1 MAKTS
6 APKQHN
12 VPTTNFVINLDKIN
26 INALQEKFLLFR
38 LDVPKNYH
46 SKDIQNKY
54 AKLHNAYKE
63 QLPYPYHF
71 FGPKG
76 ILPLIY
82 ILVDKSEY
90 KGEPISLLFSFLDEK
105 PVQAKQIDISELC
118 TTKNLH
124 ILAKLFLS
132 SWYHKAHRTC
142 QGDYFYIHSKD
153 DEQKLT
159 ALLVKIQESKGE
171 FEITS
176 KASYLKQLDS
186 KFDTKYIN
194 FHNYF
199 ERVQGTRYLRQL
211 KQSEV
216 KQRLKNN
223 QNLNTIFR
231 DTTTQDAKNL
241 NFKPQRP
248 AIKWYDSHPTNTNA
262 FQGCRSELLRNF
274 QNELVAYYNE
284 AFGEGVAEKRTHLMT
299 EVVPMEQMGKKTS
312 KGRLSGFG
320 FNEKTG
326 EGTGLYLKL
335 LGEIGVLDLR
345 QKDVPNP
352 NQNNFQDYI
361 DLLNKHYGKLYEIK
375 FSEIKREHLANT
387 TKPILVLQDVEKQ
400 IFEEGGF
407 LLGYNDQ
414 KREIYQEFASKIPM
428 QTLNINL
435 NKADDFNSADA
446 YFEYDIF
453 EILQPKKSKKKKND
467 EEKEEKKQY
476 FQHRLDVCLNELL
489 LKKYIID
496 KLPIY
501 NETNIYASLPCLI
514 YLIPLRK
521 DFAYMYQNT
530 FMYVDD
536 YYVLQFLNLDNPSEK
551 HKRNEFLKNWGI
563 DWFEFEKQF
572 ADRNYTRNENG
583 QNKTYPK
590 NGETKDEHEES
601 LKRTHFVF
609 AKGLVLAI
617 EDTEERVLFNTAA
630 TQISESQRIVQS
642 KTALEGIYF
651 SETENIYTVGEKS
664 MGMSMDKSVK
674 VRRLY
679 YYQKPDN
686 FKIDDLL
693 QTLSVQFVRN
703 KQYTVYPYFF
713 DLLNLY
719 RKDVQQ
725 AEQDE

>member
-26 INALQEKFLLFR
+26 INALQEKYQLFT
-38 LDVPKNYH
+38 LEVPKTF
-46 SKDIQNKY
+46 KY
-54 AKLHNAYKE
+54 FADNTKSNPYALLHNAYKE
-63 QLPYPYHF
+63 QLDYPYF
-71 FGPKG
+71 FLSPDGVPP
-76 ILPLIY
+76 IIY
-82 ILVDKSEY
+82 VLVEKSNFQQ
-90 KGEPISLLFSFLDEK
+90 KPISLTLDFLDKK
-105 PVQAKQIDISELC
+105 PINAQEIKFSEIC
-118 TTKNLH
+118 DEKNLH

-142 QGDYFYIHSKD
+142 QGDYFFIHSKD
-153 DEQKLT
+153 DKYKAT
-159 ALLVKIQESKGE
+159 ALLVKIKSSKNKGE
-171 FEITS
+171 FEITARSAFLLKIYEKS
-176 KASYLKQLDS
+176 KPEYAHWDTYLEKL
-186 KFDTKYIN
+186 
-194 FHNYF
+194 
-199 ERVQGTRYLRQL
+199 QGEIYYRQV
-211 KQSEV
+211 KSSEV
-216 KQRLKNN
+216 VKRLNANKD
-223 QNLNTIFR
+223 LHLIFR
-231 DTTTQDAKNL
+231 QVNKRDTDKFTWLK
-241 NFKPQRP
+241 RP
-248 AIKWYDSHPTNTNA
+248 SIKWYDSKN

-446 YFEYDIF
+446 YFEYAIF
-453 EILQPKKSKKKKND
+453 KFEDYK
-467 EEKEEKKQY
+467 
-476 FQHRLDVCLNELL
+476 HRLDVCLNELL

-583 QNKTYPK
+583 QNKTYQK
-590 NGETKDEHEES
+590 NGETKDKHEES

-609 AKGLVLAI
+609 AKDLVLAI
-617 EDTEERVLFNTAA
+617 EETEERVIYNKEAYDQTGKARGNDA
-630 TQISESQRIVQS
+630 IN
-642 KTALEGIYF
+642 ALKGIYF
-651 SETENIYTVGEKS
+651 SETENIYTVGLRDN
-664 MGMSMDKSVK
+664 MNRSMDKSVK

>member
-6 APKQHN
+6 APKKHN

-26 INALQEKFLLFR
+26 INALQEKYQLFT
-38 LDVPKNYH
+38 LEVPDSFRFSQDKN
-46 SKDIQNKY
+46 KF
-54 AKLHNAYKE
+54 AKLHNTYKE
-63 QLPYPYHF
+63 QLNLPYYF
-71 FGPKG
+71 YSFAQPKAC
-76 ILPLIY
+76 IFV
-82 ILVDKSEY
+82 LVDKSENSIKSISLNFEFL
-90 KGEPISLLFSFLDEK
+90 KGEKVTAQEGSIAD
-105 PVQAKQIDISELC
+105 LC
-118 TTKNLH
+118 TKGNLH

-142 QGDYFYIHSKD
+142 HGDFFYIHSKD
-153 DEQKLT
+153 DKQKLT
-159 ALLVKIQESKGE
+159 ALLVKTQESKGE

-176 KASYLKQLDS
+176 EASYLKQLDN

-199 ERVQGTRYLRQL
+199 EQVQGTRYLRQL

-216 KQRLKNN
+216 EQRLKNN

-231 DTTTQDAKNL
+231 DTTTQETKNL
-241 NFKPQRP
+241 KFKPQQP
-248 AIKWYDSHPTNTNA
+248 TIKWYDSHKTDTNA

-284 AFGEGVAEKRTHLMT
+284 VFGESVAEKRSHFMT
-299 EVVPMEQMGKKTS
+299 EVVPMQQMGKQS
-312 KGRLSGFG
+312 KKVGSVKGYG

-345 QKDVPNP
+345 QKDVSNP
-352 NQNNFQDYI
+352 NQNKFQEYI
-361 DLLNKHYGKLYEIK
+361 NLLNKHFGKLYEIS
-375 FSEIKREHLANT
+375 FSEIKREELAST

-407 LLGYNDQ
+407 LLGYDDQ

-435 NKADDFNSADA
+435 NKADDFNSADT
-446 YFEYDIF
+446 YFEYKVFKF
-453 EILQPKKSKKKKND
+453 EDYK
-467 EEKEEKKQY
+467 
-476 FQHRLDVCLNELL
+476 HRLDVCLNELL

-501 NETNIYASLPCLI
+501 NDTKLNHSLPCLFS
-514 YLIPLRK
+514 LKPLRK

-530 FMYVDD
+530 FMYVDNE
-536 YYVLQFLNLDNPSEK
+536 YILQFLNLENPKEK
-551 HKRNEFLKNWGI
+551 DKRNEFLKNWNI

-583 QNKTYPK
+583 QNKTYQK
-590 NGETKDEHEES
+590 NGETKDKHEES

-609 AKGLVLAI
+609 AKDLVLAI
-617 EDTEERVLFNTAA
+617 EETEERVLFHTDA
-630 TQISESQRIVQS
+630 TQKTGSQRIIES

-651 SETENIYTVGEKS
+651 SEAENIYTVGEKS
-664 MGMSMDKSVK
+664 MGMSMDKSIK
-674 VRRLY
+674 IRRLY
-679 YYQKPDN
+679 YYQKPN
-686 FKIDDLL
+686 EFKINDLL

>member
-26 INALQEKFLLFR
+26 INALQEKYQLFT
-38 LDVPKNYH
+38 LEVPDSFRFSQDKN
-46 SKDIQNKY
+46 KF
-54 AKLHNAYKE
+54 AKLHNTYKE
-63 QLPYPYHF
+63 QLDLPYYF
-71 FGPKG
+71 YSFAQPKAC
-76 ILPLIY
+76 IFV
-82 ILVDKSEY
+82 LVDKSENSVKSISLSFDFL
-90 KGEPISLLFSFLDEK
+90 KGEKVTAQEK
-105 PVQAKQIDISELC
+105 NITELC
-118 TTKNLH
+118 TKSNLH
-124 ILAKLFLS
+124 ILVKLFLS

-142 QGDYFYIHSKD
+142 QGDFFYIHSKD
-153 DEQKLT
+153 DKQKLT

-176 KASYLKQLDS
+176 EASYLKQLDNN
-186 KFDTKYIN
+186 FDTNYIN
-194 FHNYF
+194 SYNYF
-199 ERVQGTRYLRQL
+199 EQVQGTRYLRQL

-216 KQRLKNN
+216 KQRLKTN

-241 NFKPQRP
+241 KFKPQRP
-248 AIKWYDSHPTNTNA
+248 AIKWYDSHKTDTNA

-284 AFGEGVAEKRTHLMT
+284 VFGESVAEKRSHFMT
-299 EVVPMEQMGKKTS
+299 KIKPIKVPKPEDNVGLFPEYS
-312 KGRLSGFG
+312 NLGF
-320 FNEKTG
+320 G

-345 QKDVPNP
+345 QKDVPNT
-352 NQNNFQDYI
+352 NQNDFQDYI
-361 DLLNKHYGKLYEIK
+361 NLLNKHYGKLYEIS
-375 FSEIKREHLANT
+375 FSEIKKEELTNT

-400 IFEEGGF
+400 IFEEDGF
-407 LLGYNDQ
+407 LLGYDDQ

-446 YFEYDIF
+446 YFEYGIF
-453 EILQPKKSKKKKND
+453 DFKDYK
-467 EEKEEKKQY
+467 
-476 FQHRLDVCLNELL
+476 HRLDVCLNELL
-489 LKKYIID
+489 LKKYIIH

-501 NETNIYASLPCLI
+501 NETNIYASLPCLFSI
-514 YLIPLRK
+514 KPLRK
-521 DFAYMYQNT
+521 DFAYMFQNI
-530 FMYVDD
+530 FMYVDNQ
-536 YYVLQFLNLDNPSEK
+536 YILQFLNLDNPSEK
-551 HKRNEFLKNWGI
+551 QKRNEFLKNWNI

-572 ADRNYTRNENG
+572 SDRNYTRNENG
-583 QNKTYPK
+583 QNKTYQK
-590 NGETKDEHEES
+590 NGETKDKHEES
-601 LKRTHFVF
+601 LKRTHLVF
-609 AKGLVLAI
+609 GKDLVLAI
-617 EDTEERVLFNTAA
+617 EDTEERVLFDTDA
-630 TQISESQRIVQS
+630 TQKSQSQRINDS

-651 SETENIYTVGEKS
+651 SEAENIYTVGEKS
-664 MGMSMDKSVK
+664 MGMSMDKSIK
-674 VRRLY
+674 IRRLY
-679 YYQKPDN
+679 YYQKPN
-686 FKIDDLL
+686 EFKINDLL

>member
-26 INALQEKFLLFR
+26 INALQEKYQLFT
-38 LDVPKNYH
+38 LEVPKTF
-46 SKDIQNKY
+46 KY
-54 AKLHNAYKE
+54 FADNTKSNPYALLHNAYKE
-63 QLPYPYHF
+63 QLDYPYF
-71 FGPKG
+71 FLSPDGVPP
-76 ILPLIY
+76 IIY
-82 ILVDKSEY
+82 VLVEKSNFQQ
-90 KGEPISLLFSFLDEK
+90 KPISLTLDFLDKK
-105 PVQAKQIDISELC
+105 PINAQEIKFSEIC
-118 TTKNLH
+118 DEKNLH

-142 QGDYFYIHSKD
+142 QGDYFFIHSKD
-153 DEQKLT
+153 DKYKAT
-159 ALLVKIQESKGE
+159 ALLVKIKSSKNKGE

-231 DTTTQDAKNL
+231 DTTTQEAKNL

-284 AFGEGVAEKRTHLMT
+284 AFGEGVAEKRSHFMT
-299 EVVPMEQMGKKTS
+299 EVVPMEQMGKQS
-312 KGRLSGFG
+312 KKVGSVKGYG

-446 YFEYDIF
+446 YFEYAIF
-453 EILQPKKSKKKKND
+453 KFEDYK
-467 EEKEEKKQY
+467 
-476 FQHRLDVCLNELL
+476 HRLDVCLNELL
-489 LKKYIID
+489 LKKYIIN

-590 NGETKDEHEES
+590 NGETKDKHEES

-617 EDTEERVLFNTAA
+617 EETEERVIYNKEAYDQTGKARGNDA
-630 TQISESQRIVQS
+630 IN
-642 KTALEGIYF
+642 ALKGIYF
-651 SETENIYTVGEKS
+651 SETENIYTVGLRDN
-664 MGMSMDKSVK
+664 MNRSMDKSVK

-719 RKDVQQ
+719 R
-725 AEQDE
+725 ECM

>member
-6 APKQHN
+6 APKHHN
-12 VPTTNFVINLDKIN
+12 VPTTNFVINLGKIN
-26 INALQEKFLLFR
+26 INALQEKYQLFTIE
-38 LDVPKNYH
+38 VPDSFRFSQDKN
-46 SKDIQNKY
+46 KF
-54 AKLHNAYKE
+54 AKLHNTYKE
-63 QLPYPYHF
+63 QLNLPYYF
-71 FGPKG
+71 YSFAQPKAC
-76 ILPLIY
+76 IFV
-82 ILVDKSEY
+82 LVNKSENSVNSISLSFDFL
-90 KGEPISLLFSFLDEK
+90 KGEKVTAQEK
-105 PVQAKQIDISELC
+105 NITDLC
-118 TTKNLH
+118 TKGNLH

-142 QGDYFYIHSKD
+142 QGDFFYIHSKD
-153 DEQKLT
+153 DKQKLT

-176 KASYLKQLDS
+176 EASYLKQLDS
-186 KFDTKYIN
+186 KFDSKYIN

-199 ERVQGTRYLRQL
+199 EQVQGTRYLRQL

-216 KQRLKNN
+216 EQRLKNS

-241 NFKPQRP
+241 KFKPQRP
-248 AIKWYDSHPTNTNA
+248 KIKWYDSHKTDTNA

-274 QNELVAYYNE
+274 QNELVTYYNE
-284 AFGEGVAEKRTHLMT
+284 VFGEGVAEKRSHFMT
-299 EVVPMEQMGKKTS
+299 EVVPMEQMGKQS
-312 KGRLSGFG
+312 KKVGSVKGYG

-352 NQNNFQDYI
+352 NLNKFQDYI
-361 DLLNKHYGKLYEIK
+361 DLLNKQFGKLYEIS
-375 FSEIKREHLANT
+375 FSEIKREELANT
-387 TKPILVLQDVEKQ
+387 AKSILVLQDVEKQ
-400 IFEEGGF
+400 LFDEDEF
-407 LLGYNDQ
+407 LFKLGCEDQ

-435 NKADDFNSADA
+435 NKADDFISADT
-446 YFEYDIF
+446 YFEYGVFKF
-453 EILQPKKSKKKKND
+453 EDYK
-467 EEKEEKKQY
+467 
-476 FQHRLDVCLNELL
+476 HRLDVCLNELL

-496 KLPIY
+496 KLPIF
-501 NETNIYASLPCLI
+501 NETNIYASLPCLFS
-514 YLIPLRK
+514 LKSLRK

-530 FMYVDD
+530 FMYVDNE
-536 YYVLQFLNLDNPSEK
+536 YILQFLNLDNPKEK
-551 HKRNEFLKNWGI
+551 DKRNEFLKNWHI
-563 DWFEFEKQF
+563 DWFQFEKQF

-583 QNKTYPK
+583 QNKTYQK
-590 NGETKDEHEES
+590 NGETKDKHEES

-609 AKGLVLAI
+609 AKDLVLAI
-617 EDTEERVLFNTAA
+617 EETEERVLFDTDA
-630 TQISESQRIVQS
+630 TQTTESQRIIGS

-651 SETENIYTVGEKS
+651 SEAENIYTVGEKS
-664 MGMSMDKSVK
+664 MGMSMDKSIK

-686 FKIDDLL
+686 FKINDLL

>member
-1 MAKTS
+1 MA
-6 APKQHN
+6 KQHN

-26 INALQEKFLLFR
+26 INALQKKYQLFTLEVPDSFRFSTDKNKF
-38 LDVPKNYH
+38 
-46 SKDIQNKY
+46 
-54 AKLHNAYKE
+54 AKLHNTYKE
-63 QLPYPYHF
+63 NLEFPYYF
-71 FGPKG
+71 FSFAQPKAT
-76 ILPLIY
+76 IF
-82 ILVDKSEY
+82 ILVEKSKQPENS
-90 KGEPISLLFSFLDEK
+90 ISLTFDFLKNEK
-105 PVQAKQIDISELC
+105 VIAKQKNITELC
-118 TTKNLH
+118 TKKNLP

-132 SWYHKAHRTC
+132 SWYYKAHRTC

-153 DEQKLT
+153 DKQKLT

-176 KASYLKQLDS
+176 EASYLKQLDS
-186 KFDTKYIN
+186 KFDSKYIN

-199 ERVQGTRYLRQL
+199 EQVQGTRYLRQL

-216 KQRLKNN
+216 EQRLKNN

-241 NFKPQRP
+241 KFKPQRP
-248 AIKWYDSHPTNTNA
+248 AIKWYDSHKTDANV

-274 QNELVAYYNE
+274 QSELVIYYNE
-284 AFGEGVAEKRTHLMT
+284 AFGEGVAEKRSHFMT
-299 EVVPMEQMGKKTS
+299 EVVPMEQMGKQS
-312 KGRLSGFG
+312 KKVGSVKGYG

-345 QKDVPNP
+345 QEGVSNP
-352 NQNNFQDYI
+352 NQNNFQYYI
-361 DLLNKHYGKLYEIK
+361 DLFNKYFGKLYEVS
-375 FSEIKREHLANT
+375 FSEIKREELASTN
-387 TKPILVLQDVEKQ
+387 KSILVLQDVEKQ

-407 LLGYNDQ
+407 LLGYDDQ

-435 NKADDFNSADA
+435 NKADDFNSADT
-446 YFEYDIF
+446 YFEYKIF
-453 EILQPKKSKKKKND
+453 KFEDYK
-467 EEKEEKKQY
+467 
-476 FQHRLDVCLNELL
+476 HRLDVCLNELL

-496 KLPIY
+496 KLPIF
-501 NETNIYASLPCLI
+501 NETNIYASLPCLFS
-514 YLIPLRK
+514 LKPLRK

-530 FMYVDD
+530 FMYVDNQ
-536 YYVLQFLNLDNPSEK
+536 YILQFLNLDNPKEK
-551 HKRNEFLKNWGI
+551 DKRNEFLKNWNI
-563 DWFEFEKQF
+563 DWFQFEKQF

-583 QNKTYPK
+583 QNKTYQK
-590 NGETKDEHEES
+590 NGETKDKHEES
-601 LKRTHFVF
+601 LRRTHFVF
-609 AKGLVLAI
+609 AKDLVLAI
-617 EDTEERVLFNTAA
+617 EETEERVLFDTDA
-630 TQISESQRIVQS
+630 TKTTESQRIIES

-651 SETENIYTVGEKS
+651 SEAENIYTVGEKS
-664 MGMSMDKSVK
+664 MGMSMDKSIK
-674 VRRLY
+674 IRRLHY
-679 YYQKPDN
+679 YKNPKS

-693 QTLSVQFVRN
+693 QTLSIQFVRN

-719 RKDVQQ
+719 RKDIQQ

>member
-26 INALQEKFLLFR
+26 INALQEKYQLFTLEVPDSFRFLQ
-38 LDVPKNYH
+38 DKN
-46 SKDIQNKY
+46 KF
-54 AKLHNAYKE
+54 AKLHNTYKE
-63 QLPYPYHF
+63 QLNLPYYF
-71 FGPKG
+71 YSFAQPKAC
-76 ILPLIY
+76 IFV
-82 ILVDKSEY
+82 LVDKSENSVSSISLSFDFL
-90 KGEPISLLFSFLDEK
+90 KGEKVTAQEK
-105 PVQAKQIDISELC
+105 NITDLC
-118 TTKNLH
+118 TKSNLH

-142 QGDYFYIHSKD
+142 QGDFFYIHSKD
-153 DEQKLT
+153 DKQKLT

-176 KASYLKQLDS
+176 EASYLKQLDS
-186 KFDTKYIN
+186 KFDSKYIN

-199 ERVQGTRYLRQL
+199 EQVQGTRYLRQL

-216 KQRLKNN
+216 EQRLKNN

-241 NFKPQRP
+241 KFKPQRP
-248 AIKWYDSHPTNTNA
+248 SIKWYDSHKTDTNV

-284 AFGEGVAEKRTHLMT
+284 VFGEGVAEQRSHFMT
-299 EVVPMEQMGKKTS
+299 EIVPIEQFGKESK
-312 KGRLSGFG
+312 KGRVKGYG

-335 LGEIGVLDLR
+335 LDEIGVLDLR

-352 NQNNFQDYI
+352 NKNNFQDYI
-361 DLLNKHYGKLYEIK
+361 DLLNKQYKKLYEIS
-375 FSEIKREHLANT
+375 FSEIKKEELANT
-387 TKPILVLQDVEKQ
+387 SKPVLVLQDVEKQ
-400 IFEEGGF
+400 IFDEGGF
-407 LLGYNDQ
+407 LLGYDDQ
-414 KREIYQEFASKIPM
+414 KREIYQEFARKIPM

-435 NKADDFNSADA
+435 NKADDFNSADT
-446 YFEYDIF
+446 YFEYGIF
-453 EILQPKKSKKKKND
+453 KFEDYK
-467 EEKEEKKQY
+467 
-476 FQHRLDVCLNELL
+476 HRLDVCLNELL

-496 KLPIY
+496 KLPIF
-501 NETNIYASLPCLI
+501 NETNIYASLPCLFS
-514 YLIPLRK
+514 LKPLRK

-530 FMYVDD
+530 FMYVDNE
-536 YYVLQFLNLDNPSEK
+536 YVLQFLNLDNKEGK
-551 HKRNEFLKNWGI
+551 DKRNEFLKNRNI

-572 ADRNYTRNENG
+572 AERNYTRNENG
-583 QNKTYPK
+583 QNKTYQK
-590 NGETKDEHEES
+590 NGETKDKHEES
-601 LKRTHFVF
+601 IKRTHFVF
-609 AKGLVLAI
+609 AKDLVLAI
-617 EDTEERVLFNTAA
+617 EETEERVLFDTEA
-630 TQISESQRIVQS
+630 TQKTESQRIIAS

-664 MGMSMDKSVK
+664 MGMSMDKSIK
-674 VRRLY
+674 IRRLH
-679 YYQKPDN
+679 YYQKHDN
-686 FKIDDLL
+686 FKINDLL

-725 AEQDE
+725 TEQDE